1 MSREQYGPQMP
12 ADKWIEQRILKLQE
26 LKRIVAD
33 PEMVAMFEQWL
44 ADRDNGT
51 ESHGTSS
58 ALPDVR
64 RAHLESAASTSD
76 RPVKPPGGD
85 DVHHPL
91 HPLSLPRGSHRR
103 AILDVVNSF
112 SKPVEVA
119 TVLAELERIGYPFKA
134 QNRKVMIG
142 SALGKLAQQ
151 GKIRLVKKGAGSLP
165 HIYKRLEVKE

>member
-1 MSREQYGPQMP
+1 MP
-12 ADKWIEQRILKLQE
+12 DRWIEQRILKLQE

-44 ADRDNGT
+44 AEKKNSNGNGVVSP
-51 ESHGTSS
+51 E
-58 ALPDVR
+58 LPDQR
-64 RAHLESAASTSD
+64 RAHLESATAIAAKS
-76 RPVKPPGGD
+76 VKPPGD
-85 DVHHPL
+85 DFEHPL

-112 SKPVEVA
+112 SGPVEVA
-119 TVLAELERIGYPFKA
+119 TVLAELERIRYPFKA
-134 QNRKVMIG
+134 QNRKVMVG

-165 HIYKRLEVKE
+165 HIYKRLEVKD

>member
-1 MSREQYGPQMP
+1 MP

-26 LKRIVAD
+26 LKRIVSD

-44 ADRDNGT
+44 AEQKNG
-51 ESHGTSS
+51 HSS
-58 ALPDVR
+58 GISMPELPDQR
-64 RAHLESAASTSD
+64 RTHLESAATIQPRSI
-76 RPVKPPGGD
+76 RPPAD
-85 DVHHPL
+85 DVQHPL

-112 SKPVEVA
+112 SAPVEVA
-119 TVLAELERIGYPFKA
+119 TVLAEMERMNYPFKA

-142 SALGKLAQQ
+142 CALGKLAQQ
-151 GKIRLVKKGAGSLP
+151 GKIRLVKKGTGSLP